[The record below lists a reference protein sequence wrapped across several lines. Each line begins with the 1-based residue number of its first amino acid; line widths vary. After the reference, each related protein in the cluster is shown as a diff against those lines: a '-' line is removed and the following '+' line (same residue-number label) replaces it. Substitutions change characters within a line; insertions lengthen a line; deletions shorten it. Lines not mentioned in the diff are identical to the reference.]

1 LYLKSCSPDEF
12 RKPLPSREVG
22 TGSRQL
28 HLHELRPCARSREI
42 AAQEKV
48 ISGAAI
54 YQMIEDAKALNR
66 KYAGH

>member
-1 LYLKSCSPDEF
+1 MNS
-12 RKPLPSREVG
+12 
-22 TGSRQL
+22 GSRCRRGKSAQDL
-28 HLHELRPCARSREI
+28 ANSTCTNCGHVLEAGEI